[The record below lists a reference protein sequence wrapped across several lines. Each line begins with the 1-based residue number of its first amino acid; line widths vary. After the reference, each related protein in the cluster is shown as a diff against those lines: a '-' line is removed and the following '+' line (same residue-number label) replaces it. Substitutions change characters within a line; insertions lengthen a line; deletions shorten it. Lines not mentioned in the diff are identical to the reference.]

1 VALAALHVAHEDPDA
16 VMAVLPADH
25 HIADPETFRTLLSAA
40 AERAAAGDIVTLGIR
55 PTRPETGYGYIEFG
69 DDSVATGDGVD
80 AYAVE
85 RFVEKPDRPTAEKY
99 LENGKFLWNSGMF
112 FFTPRRILEEFQRF
126 LPQWFEALQPVAE
139 AIGTDAYDAQ
149 LTQAFDSVE
158 GISLDYGIM
167 EPVTTTPG
175 RPPVRVIPAQMGW
188 NDVGHWAALE
198 DFVEKDGQGNVVI
211 GDAMVLD
218 GRGNIVRADG
228 PTVALV
234 GVDDLVV
241 VSTGDAILVCPRDR
255 AQDVR
260 RIVEQLES
268 DDRKDLL

>member
-1 VALAALHVAHEDPDA
+1 MKIYGVIMAGGSGTRFWPLSRRDRPKQFLAMGTERPLITETVHRLEPLVDIDRIRVVAGLRHAAAVREHLPALGSTGLIIEPRARNTAPCVALAALHVAHEDPDA

-112 FFTPRRILEEFQRF
+112 FFTPR
-126 LPQWFEALQPVAE
+126 PV
-139 AIGTDAYDAQ
+139 
-149 LTQAFDSVE
+149 
-158 GISLDYGIM
+158 
-167 EPVTTTPG
+167 
-175 RPPVRVIPAQMGW
+175 
-188 NDVGHWAALE
+188 
-198 DFVEKDGQGNVVI
+198 
-211 GDAMVLD
+211 
-218 GRGNIVRADG
+218 
-228 PTVALV
+228 
-234 GVDDLVV
+234 
-241 VSTGDAILVCPRDR
+241 
-255 AQDVR
+255 
-260 RIVEQLES
+260 
-268 DDRKDLL
+268 